1 VADSNVYYVQR
12 DNNVNYIQEL
22 TMTTITI
29 TEVRP
34 QLRKLADRVCHHGER
49 ICVERNG
56 EPVFVM
62 VSFEDFE
69 AIEAFEEKIDIHE
82 ATKALRKGKF
92 IPLEK
97 LEAELG
103 L

>member
-1 VADSNVYYVQR
+1 
-12 DNNVNYIQEL
+12 
-22 TMTTITI
+22 MTTITI
-29 TEVRP
+29 TKARP

-69 AIEAFEEKIDIHE
+69 AIEAFE
-82 ATKALRKGKF
+82 
-92 IPLEK
+92 
-97 LEAELG
+97 
-103 L
+103 

>member
-1 VADSNVYYVQR
+1 
-12 DNNVNYIQEL
+12 
-22 TMTTITI
+22 MTTITI
-29 TEVRP
+29 TEARP
-34 QLRKLADRVCHHGER
+34 LLRKLADRVSHLGER

-62 VSFEDFE
+62 VSYEDFE
-69 AIEAFEEKIDIHE
+69 AIEALEEKIDIQE
-82 ATKALRKGKF
+82 AKKAMKKGKF

-97 LEAELG
+97 LESELG

>member
-1 VADSNVYYVQR
+1 M
-12 DNNVNYIQEL
+12 IK
-22 TMTTITI
+22 ITI
-29 TEVRP
+29 TEARP
-34 QLRKLADRVCHHGER
+34 QLRKLADRVCHGGER

-69 AIEAFEEKIDIHE
+69 AIEALEEKIDIQE
-82 ATKALRKGKF
+82 AKKALKKGKF
-92 IPLEK
+92 IPLEQ
-97 LEAELG
+97 LESELG

>member
-1 VADSNVYYVQR
+1 
-12 DNNVNYIQEL
+12 
-22 TMTTITI
+22 MTTITI
-29 TEVRP
+29 TEARP

-56 EPVFVM
+56 EPAFVM

-69 AIEAFEEKIDIHE
+69 AIEAFEEKIDIRE
-82 ATKALRKGKF
+82 ATKALKKGKF

>member
-1 VADSNVYYVQR
+1 
-12 DNNVNYIQEL
+12 
-22 TMTTITI
+22 MTTITI
-29 TEVRP
+29 TKARP

-56 EPVFVM
+56 EPAFVM

-69 AIEAFEEKIDIHE
+69 AIEAFEEKIDLQE
-82 ATKALRKGKF
+82 AKKALKKGKF

-97 LEAELG
+97 LETELG

>member
-1 VADSNVYYVQR
+1 
-12 DNNVNYIQEL
+12 
-22 TMTTITI
+22 MTKITI

-69 AIEAFEEKIDIHE
+69 VIEAFEEKIDIHE
-82 ATKALRKGKF
+82 AAKALRKGKF

>member
-1 VADSNVYYVQR
+1 M
-12 DNNVNYIQEL
+12 IK
-22 TMTTITI
+22 ITI
-29 TEVRP
+29 TEARP

-69 AIEAFEEKIDIHE
+69 VIEALEEKIDIQE
-82 ATKALRKGKF
+82 AKKTLKKGKF
-92 IPLEK
+92 IPLEQ
-97 LEAELG
+97 LESELG

>member
-1 VADSNVYYVQR
+1 
-12 DNNVNYIQEL
+12 
-22 TMTTITI
+22 MTTVKI

-34 QLRKLADRVCHHGER
+34 QLRKLADKVCHHGER

-62 VSFEDFE
+62 VSYEDFE
-69 AIEAFEEKIDIHE
+69 AIEALEERLDIQE
-82 ATKALRKGKF
+82 AKKALKKGKF
-92 IPLEK
+92 IPLER

>member
-1 VADSNVYYVQR
+1 
-12 DNNVNYIQEL
+12 
-22 TMTTITI
+22 MTTLTI
-29 TEVRP
+29 TKARL

-49 ICVERNG
+49 ICIERNG
-56 EPVFVM
+56 EPAFVM
-62 VSFEDFE
+62 VSFGDFE
-69 AIEAFEEKIDIHE
+69 AIEAFEEKIDIQE

>member
-1 VADSNVYYVQR
+1 
-12 DNNVNYIQEL
+12 
-22 TMTTITI
+22 
-29 TEVRP
+29 
-34 QLRKLADRVCHHGER
+34 
-49 ICVERNG
+49 
-56 EPVFVM
+56 M

>member
-1 VADSNVYYVQR
+1 
-12 DNNVNYIQEL
+12 
-22 TMTTITI
+22 MTTITI
-29 TEVRP
+29 TKARP
-34 QLRKLADRVCHHGER
+34 QLRKLADMVCHHGER

-56 EPVFVM
+56 EPAFVM

-69 AIEAFEEKIDIHE
+69 AIEAFEEKIDLQE
-82 ATKALRKGKF
+82 AKKALKKGKF

-97 LEAELG
+97 LETELG

>member
-1 VADSNVYYVQR
+1 
-12 DNNVNYIQEL
+12 
-22 TMTTITI
+22 MTTITI
-29 TEVRP
+29 TEARP
-34 QLRKLADRVCHHGER
+34 QLRKLADRVCHQGER

-56 EPVFVM
+56 ETVFVM

-69 AIEAFEEKIDIHE
+69 ALEALEEKIDIQT
-82 ATKALRKGKF
+82 ATKALKKGKF
-92 IPLEK
+92 IPLER

>member
-1 VADSNVYYVQR
+1 
-12 DNNVNYIQEL
+12 
-22 TMTTITI
+22 MTTITI
-29 TEVRP
+29 TSARSI
-34 QLRKLADRVCHHGER
+34 LRKLADRVCHGGER

-62 VSFEDFE
+62 VSVEDFE
-69 AIEAFEEKIDIHE
+69 AIEALEERIDIQE
-82 ATKALRKGKF
+82 AKKALKKGKF

>member
-1 VADSNVYYVQR
+1 
-12 DNNVNYIQEL
+12 
-22 TMTTITI
+22 
-29 TEVRP
+29 
-34 QLRKLADRVCHHGER
+34 
-49 ICVERNG
+49 
-56 EPVFVM
+56 M

-69 AIEAFEEKIDIHE
+69 AIEALEEKIDIQE
-82 ATKALRKGKF
+82 AKRALAKGKF

>member
-1 VADSNVYYVQR
+1 
-12 DNNVNYIQEL
+12 
-22 TMTTITI
+22 
-29 TEVRP
+29 
-34 QLRKLADRVCHHGER
+34 
-49 ICVERNG
+49 
-56 EPVFVM
+56 M

-82 ATKALRKGKF
+82 AAKALRKGKF